1 MGLCRQRRNDI
12 VGLKPFEFLA
22 RDIKRFC
29 GTAGERHLRPQ
40 IFGHGVAV
48 GFILVIQIIAER
60 MAAFVE
66 HYCNM
71 GRGLWPGVAFDI
83 AVQHIAKAR
92 DRPDWQPV

>member
-1 MGLCRQRRNDI
+1 MVNAAVFHRIKHLNTFAHQLHHVFVRTDDCHTPTGALGLCRQRRNDI

-48 GFILVIQIIAER
+48 GFILVI
-60 MAAFVE
+60 
-66 HYCNM
+66 
-71 GRGLWPGVAFDI
+71 
-83 AVQHIAKAR
+83 
-92 DRPDWQPV
+92 